1 MTGQILTVGG
11 LKALL
16 GKVVG
21 METMLDIFKQAGFVR
36 AQVQPPAV
44 DSGPFDNV
52 HAAQVEADNRKGLNT
67 MTHREFVDHVVH
79 TVERQRKEEKSWKI
93 KQKTFKENYCAAE
106 GAGSQ
111 RTKAPPTPEPWS
123 SPMVPRPAVVY
134 NFSGIPHPVAMQA
147 YSREC
152 QKHQQCPS
160 GPSTRIASRLTSG
173 GTCRPHPLV
182 GRSSRLTSGGRC
194 RPHPLV
200 GSRRPP
206 VTGTMA
212 IPRATNQCVNKIKR
226 SVIILIVGS
235 LRIIHTA
242 VIRPVKL
249 CGMHFCRECWR
260 NQGNAVILR
269 SLRQLDAA
277 IAAGD
282 VHPTSYGALAKGDIR
297 GHRF

>member
-134 NFSGIPHPVAMQA
+134 NFSGIPHPVAMQGSL
-147 YSREC
+147 YSSLQQGVPEAPTVPQRTQYENC
-152 QKHQQCPS
+152 KPAHQWRDVQTT
-160 GPSTRIASRLTSG
+160 STG
-173 GTCRPHPLV
+173 W
-182 GRSSRLTSGGRC
+182 
-194 RPHPLV
+194 
-200 GSRRPP
+200 
-206 VTGTMA
+206 
-212 IPRATNQCVNKIKR
+212 KIKPA
-226 SVIILIVGS
+226 
-235 LRIIHTA
+235 HQW
-242 VIRPVKL
+242 
-249 CGMHFCRECWR
+249 REVQTTSTGWIQETTCYR
-260 NQGNAVILR
+260 
-269 SLRQLDAA
+269 DY
-277 IAAGD
+277 GD
-282 VHPTSYGALAKGDIR
+282 SSCYESMC
-297 GHRF
+297 